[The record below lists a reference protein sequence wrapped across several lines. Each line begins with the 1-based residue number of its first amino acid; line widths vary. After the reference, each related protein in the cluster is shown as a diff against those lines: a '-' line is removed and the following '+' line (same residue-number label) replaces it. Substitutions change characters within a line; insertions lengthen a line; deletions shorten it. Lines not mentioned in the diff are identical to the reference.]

1 MGKCQQ
7 ALLTAELLVHM
18 KLSDLFRH
26 RLRLVFSLIRKIL
39 INFEDA
45 FNTEKAKN
53 IHIDI
58 KILKGRTELLTGSY
72 NRGGK
77 KCSTALYVGSPFW
90 KDLVRSIKYDLSTTR
105 MTGSKRWE

>member
-90 KDLVRSIKYDLSTTR
+90 KDLVRSIKYSSTTR